1 VGINI
6 FFVLPV
12 YLIGFVL
19 KCQAMKIHRFCLPEL
34 KDSKSE
40 VGAIFEIT
48 EKETVHQ
55 LKDVFRFEAGDLVN
69 IFDGEGAEV
78 QAEILSLSKS
88 LANFK
93 ITKVFS
99 SSEILTQRKDL
110 TLAFAL
116 LKNDH
121 TEMVLEKCTELGVTT
136 FQPLLTDRTIKTGF
150 RRDRLE
156 KIIKEAAEQSGFVRL
171 PKLAEP
177 IKLESYIQKI
187 GVGNVFVMD
196 MDGEKLPDFNESSQD
211 GVVVLVGPEGGW
223 SDSEREL
230 FKSLHL
236 TTFSLAPQTLRA
248 ETACIAAVAK
258 LI

>member
-1 VGINI
+1 
-6 FFVLPV
+6 
-12 YLIGFVL
+12 
-19 KCQAMKIHRFCLPEL
+19 MKIHRFCLPEL
-34 KDSKSE
+34 KNSKLEIGST
-40 VGAIFEIT
+40 FEIT

-55 LKDVFRFEAGDLVN
+55 LKDVFRFETGDLIN
-69 IFDGEGAEV
+69 IFDGEEVEV
-78 QAEILSLSKS
+78 QAEILSLSKRS
-88 LANFK
+88 ANFK

-99 SSEILTQRKDL
+99 SVEILTQKKNI

-156 KIIKEAAEQSGFVRL
+156 KIIKEATEQSGFVKL
-171 PKLAEP
+171 PNLAEP
-177 IKLESYIQKI
+177 IKLESYLQIT
-187 GVGNVFVMD
+187 GVRNVFVMD
-196 MDGEKLPDFNESSQD
+196 MSGERLPDFSESSQG
-211 GVVVLVGPEGGW
+211 GVIVLIGPEGGW

-248 ETACIAAVAK
+248 ETACIAAISR
-258 LI
+258 LL